1 MTNFQRIKHTPTLL
15 QMEAVECG
23 AAALGMILG
32 YFGRI
37 VPLTELRQNCGVS
50 RDGSKASNI
59 VKAAR
64 QYGLQA
70 KGFSKSIA
78 AAKELVCPYI
88 AFWQFNHFLVVE
100 GFSKNAVHL
109 NDPAVGHR
117 QVTLEEF
124 DAGFTGVVL
133 MMEPGPDFKKG
144 GRLPSVWRALQDR
157 MRGSVSSLSLIA
169 MAGLLMVLPGLAIPT
184 MASVYIDS
192 VILEGR
198 LDWFRPLLVAMIGT
212 ILIKLVLQAVQQ
224 FYTRRLRLSLATRL
238 NSQYFWHALRLP
250 VGFYTQRYPGEIANR
265 MELNGKL
272 ATVVTGPLL
281 NTVIDLA
288 TMLLYGAV
296 LLMFHVPLTIIA
308 TAFAMINLFYLRTI
322 GKRRVEANIRYS
334 QEAGKL
340 GGFTIAGLQ
349 SVETMKASGL
359 ENDFF
364 SKWMGYYAKSSNA
377 GQELHAS
384 GQFTQVVGV
393 VVDTLTTVV
402 ILIVGGFSVIRG
414 EMTIGT
420 LIALQGLMGSFLAPL
435 NRITNLGS
443 TLQEMRGDLMR
454 LEDVLNNPTY
464 EDNQQQVRMHQSSRH
479 IPCAVASNGQRSE
492 SVPTGP
498 VGPTGPTQSVQK
510 KLKLDGEIELKN
522 VSFGYSKLDLPL
534 IENLNL
540 HVRPGQRVALVGGSG
555 SGKSTVA
562 KLICGLYQPWSG
574 EILFDGMPR
583 SHWGDDVLSQSM
595 GMVEQ
600 DIMLFEGTVRE
611 NLTLWDN
618 SVPDS
623 ALERAGND
631 AHISDVIRD
640 LPGTFSALLS
650 EGGRNLSGGQRQ
662 RLEIARALVNDP
674 AALVLD
680 EATSALDSETEAI
693 IDSNLRRRGCTCVI
707 VAHRLSTI
715 RDCDEIIVL
724 ERGKVVERGNHE
736 ELWLT
741 GGKYSSLLR
750 HQDTVVE
757 ETSPLV

>member
-1 MTNFQRIKHTPTLL
+1 MTNFRRTKHTPTLL

-70 KGFSKSIA
+70 KGFSKSIE
-78 AAKELVCPYI
+78 AAKGLACPYI

-109 NDPAVGHR
+109 NDPAIGHR

-144 GRLPSVWRALQDR
+144 GRLPSVWRALMER

-169 MAGLLMVLPGLAIPT
+169 IAGLLMVLPGLAIPT
-184 MASVYIDS
+184 MASVYIDT

-281 NTVIDLA
+281 NTVIDLV
-288 TMLLYGAV
+288 TMVLYGAV
-296 LLMFHVPLTIIA
+296 LLMFHVPLTLIA

-364 SKWMGYYAKSSNA
+364 AKWMGYYSKSSNA
-377 GQELHAS
+377 GQELHSS

-420 LIALQGLMGSFLAPL
+420 LVALQGLMGSFLTPL

-464 EDNQQQVRMHQSSRH
+464 DDQR
-479 IPCAVASNGQRSE
+479 QRSE
-492 SVPTGP
+492 SE
-498 VGPTGPTQSVQK
+498 PTGPTSPTGPPEPTRSVPK

-522 VSFGYSKLDLPL
+522 VSFGYSKLDPPL
-534 IENLNL
+534 IENLDL

-555 SGKSTVA
+555 SGKTTVA

-623 ALERAGND
+623 ALERAGHD

-674 AALVLD
+674 ASLVLD

-724 ERGKVVERGNHE
+724 ERGKVVERGTHE
-736 ELWLT
+736 ELWLA

-750 HQDTVVE
+750 HQDTVAE
-757 ETSPLV
+757 ETSARS

>member
-1 MTNFQRIKHTPTLL
+1 
-15 QMEAVECG
+15 MEAVECG

-37 VPLTELRQNCGVS
+37 VPLTVLRQSCGVS

-70 KGFSKSIA
+70 KGFSKSID
-78 AAKELVCPYI
+78 AAKNVACPYI

-100 GFSKNAVHL
+100 GFSKNLVHL
-109 NDPAVGHR
+109 NDPAIGHR
-117 QVTLEEF
+117 QVTLAEF

-133 MMEPGPDFKKG
+133 LMEPGPDFKKG
-144 GRLPSVWRALQDR
+144 GRLPSVWRALIER
-157 MRGSVSSLSLIA
+157 MQGSVSALALIA
-169 MAGLLMVLPGLAIPT
+169 IAGLLMVLPGLAIPT
-184 MASVYIDS
+184 LASVYIDS
-192 VILEGR
+192 VILEGH
-198 LDWFRPLLVAMIGT
+198 LDWFRPLLIVMTGT

-281 NTVIDLA
+281 NTVIDLV
-288 TMLLYGAV
+288 TMVLYGAV
-296 LLMFHVPLTIIA
+296 LLMFNVPLTLIA
-308 TAFAMINLFYLRTI
+308 TAFAMTNLFYLRHI
-322 GKRRVEANIRYS
+322 GKRRVEANIRYA
-334 QEAGKL
+334 QESGKL

-359 ENDFF
+359 ESDFF

-377 GQELHAS
+377 GQELHSS
-384 GQFTQVVGV
+384 GQFTQVVAV

-402 ILIVGGFSVIRG
+402 ILVVGGFSVIQG

-420 LIALQGLMGSFLAPL
+420 LIALQGLMGNFLAQL

-454 LEDVLNNPTY
+454 LEDVLNNPTH
-464 EDNQQQVRMHQSSRH
+464 EDLYN
-479 IPCAVASNGQRSE
+479 RSE
-492 SVPTGP
+492 TAPT
-498 VGPTGPTQSVQK
+498 
-510 KLKLDGEIELKN
+510 KLKLDGQIELRN
-522 VSFGYSKLDLPL
+522 VCFGYSRLDAPL
-534 IENLNL
+534 IENLCI

-600 DIMLFEGTVRE
+600 DIMLFEGTVRD
-611 NLTLWDN
+611 NLTLWDS

-623 ALERAGND
+623 ALERAGHD

-640 LPGTFSALLS
+640 LPGTFSALLC

-674 AALVLD
+674 TALVLD

-693 IDSNLRRRGCTCVI
+693 IDSNLRRRGCTCII

-724 ERGKVVERGNHE
+724 DRGKVVERGTHE
-736 ELWLT
+736 ELWQA
-741 GGKYSSLLR
+741 GGKYSNLLR
-750 HQDTVVE
+750 HQDAIAE
-757 ETSPLV
+757 ETSALV

>member
-1 MTNFQRIKHTPTLL
+1 MPLFQSVILRMTLFRSRKHTPTLL

-37 VPLTELRQNCGVS
+37 VPLMELRQACGVS
-50 RDGSKASNI
+50 RDGSKASNV

-64 QYGLQA
+64 TYGLQA
-70 KGFSKSIA
+70 KGFSKTIEA
-78 AAKELVCPYI
+78 ARELACPYI

-100 GFSKNAVHL
+100 GISKNTVYL

-117 QVTLEEF
+117 QVTFEEF

-133 MMEPGPDFKKG
+133 MMEAGPDFKKG
-144 GRLPSVWRALQDR
+144 GRLPSVWRGLFQR
-157 MRGSVSSLSLIA
+157 LRGNVSSLAFIA
-169 MAGLLMVLPGLAIPT
+169 IAGLLMVIPGLAIPT

-192 VILEGR
+192 VIVEGR
-198 LDWFRPLLVAMIGT
+198 LDWFRPLLLAMVGT
-212 ILIKLVLQAVQQ
+212 IVIKLVLQAVQQ
-224 FYTRRLRLSLATRL
+224 FYSRRLRLSLATRL

-250 VGFYTQRYPGEIANR
+250 IGFYTQRFPGEIANR
-265 MELNGKL
+265 MDLNSKL
-272 ATVVTGPLL
+272 ATTVAGPLL
-281 NTVIDLA
+281 NTIIDLA
-288 TMLLYGAV
+288 TMVLYGVV
-296 LLMFHVPLTIIA
+296 LLMFHVPLTLIA
-308 TAFAMINLFYLRTI
+308 TAFAMVNLLYMRQI
-322 GKRRVEANIRYS
+322 AKRRIEANIRYS

-340 GGFTIAGLQ
+340 GGFTIAGIQ
-349 SVETMKASGL
+349 SMETMKASGL

-364 SKWMGYYAKSSNA
+364 AKWMGYYVKSSNA
-377 GQELHAS
+377 GQELLHA
-384 GQFTQVVGV
+384 GQFSQVVSV

-402 ILIVGGFSVIRG
+402 ILVVGGYSVIHG

-420 LIALQGLMGSFLAPL
+420 LVALQGLMGSFLAPL

-443 TLQEMRGDLMR
+443 TLQELRGDLIR
-454 LEDVLNNPTY
+454 LEDVLANPT
-464 EDNQQQVRMHQSSRH
+464 S
-479 IPCAVASNGQRSE
+479 AF
-492 SVPTGP
+492 
-498 VGPTGPTQSVQK
+498 TQGKDS
-510 KLKLDGEIELKN
+510 KLKLDGHVQLSELT
-522 VSFGYSKLDLPL
+522 FGYSPLDPPL
-534 IENLNL
+534 IENLSIAIE
-540 HVRPGQRVALVGGSG
+540 PGHRVALVGGSG

-583 SHWGDDVLSQSM
+583 SHWSPEVLSQSV

-600 DIMLFEGTVRE
+600 DIMLFEGTVRD
-611 NLTLWDN
+611 NLTLWDS
-618 SVPDS
+618 SVPES
-623 ALERAGND
+623 ALERAGHD

-640 LPGTFSALLS
+640 LPGSFSALLS

-674 AALVLD
+674 TVLVLD

-693 IDSNLRRRGCTCVI
+693 IDTNLRRRGCTCII

-724 ERGKVVERGNHE
+724 DRGKVVERGTHE
-736 ELWLT
+736 ELWNT
-741 GGKYSSLLR
+741 GGKYASLLR
-750 HQDTVVE
+750 QDDSVTQDVSLAEV
-757 ETSPLV
+757 